1 MANQVYFP
9 HYKQI
14 FDADPEA
21 FILISHPETGLAY
34 KIRVDALQ
42 EALASSLVSE
52 DVPNGIT
59 IGTDGLLLLDPV
71 SIISGDAANGLDIG
85 SDDLLSVITLYSG
98 NGTLTSDRTIDA
110 DQNDLTVNDAFNID
124 LNGSNHVV
132 LQSTGPSGKGVVAAL
147 QTSAALQCTDGVDT
161 STIAATATSG
171 ISLTITSGNHINLA
185 MPAGT
190 DLQLAGSAGN
200 GGEILQTNGALT
212 PPIWKK
218 VKYTH
223 PFVIADWGAG
233 TTLTIAAATHGLGA
247 SYHNVTVFDA
257 THNIV
262 PIAAVMT
269 KVNVSSSSGNVV
281 LTIVNNAAAFSGFA
295 YITV

>member
-14 FDADPEA
+14 FDADPAA

-42 EALASSLVSE
+42 EALTNSLISV
-52 DVPNGIT
+52 DANNALV
-59 IGTDGLLLLDPV
+59 IGSDGLLFVEELD
-71 SIISGDAANGLDIG
+71 
-85 SDDLLSVITLYSG
+85 TLYSADGTLASNRTVSG
-98 NGTLTSDRTIDA
+98 NGKDLSISGVKNYNVISTSALNHTALNNPASANTNLAQSTSNIELLTKAGAVSNNSISLNEGGAAAGIFISSVTDNITLT
-110 DQNDLTVNDAFNID
+110 V
-124 LNGSNHVV
+124 
-132 LQSTGPSGKGVVAAL
+132 
-147 QTSAALQCTDGVDT
+147 
-161 STIAATATSG
+161 
-171 ISLTITSGNHINLA
+171 TSGNNINLA
-185 MPAGT
+185 IPAGA
-190 DLQLAGSAGN
+190 DLQLSGSAGN
-200 GGEILQTNGALT
+200 GGEVLQTNGALT

-223 PFVIADWGAG
+223 PFVIADWGAS

-269 KVNVSSSSGNVV
+269 NVNVSSSSGDVV
-281 LTIVNNAAAFSGFA
+281 LTIVNNAAAFDGFA

>member
-14 FDADPEA
+14 FDADPAA

-42 EALASSLVSE
+42 EALTNSLISV
-52 DVPNGIT
+52 DANNALV
-59 IGTDGLLLLDPV
+59 IGSDGLLFVEELD
-71 SIISGDAANGLDIG
+71 
-85 SDDLLSVITLYSG
+85 TLYSADGTLASNRTVSG
-98 NGTLTSDRTIDA
+98 NGKDLSISGVKNYNVISTSALNHTALNNPASANTNLAQSTSNIELLTKAGAVSNNSISLNEGGIAGGIFISSVTDNITLT
-110 DQNDLTVNDAFNID
+110 V
-124 LNGSNHVV
+124 
-132 LQSTGPSGKGVVAAL
+132 
-147 QTSAALQCTDGVDT
+147 
-161 STIAATATSG
+161 
-171 ISLTITSGNHINLA
+171 TSGNYINLA
-185 MPAGT
+185 IPAGAE
-190 DLQLAGSAGN
+190 LQLSGSAGN
-200 GGEILQTNGALT
+200 GGEVLQTNGALT

-269 KVNVSSSSGNVV
+269 NVNVSSSSGDVV
-281 LTIVNNAAAFSGFA
+281 LTIVNNAAAFDGFA

>member
-14 FDADPEA
+14 FDADPAA

-42 EALASSLVSE
+42 EALTSSLVSTNS
-52 DVPNGIT
+52 PNGIT
-59 IGTDGLLLLDPV
+59 IGTDGLLLVLPTNLISTDPNNA
-71 SIISGDAANGLDIG
+71 IILGG
-85 SDDLLSVITLYSG
+85 DDLLFADNIYTAD
-98 NGTLTSDRTIDA
+98 GTLTGDRIIDA
-110 DQNDLTVNDAFNID
+110 NQNDLTVSDAFNID
-124 LNGSNHVV
+124 LYGTNHVV
-132 LQSTGPSGKGVVAAL
+132 LQSTGPSGTGVVAAL

-161 STIAATATSG
+161 STIAATAASG
-171 ISLTITSGNHINLA
+171 ISLTVTSGNHINLA

-190 DLQLAGSAGN
+190 DLQLSGSAGN
-200 GGEILQTNGALT
+200 GGEVLQTNGALT

-269 KVNVSSSSGNVV
+269 NVNVSSSSGDVV
-281 LTIVNNAAAFSGFA
+281 LTIVNNAAAFDGFA

>member
-14 FDADPEA
+14 FDADPAA

-42 EALASSLVSE
+42 EALTNSLISV
-52 DVPNGIT
+52 DANNALV
-59 IGTDGLLLLDPV
+59 IGSDGLLFVEELD
-71 SIISGDAANGLDIG
+71 
-85 SDDLLSVITLYSG
+85 TLYSADGTLASNRTVSG
-98 NGTLTSDRTIDA
+98 NGKDLSISGVKNYNVISTSALNHTALNNPASANTNLAQSTSNIELLTKAGAVSNNSISLNEGGAAAGIFISSVTDNITLT
-110 DQNDLTVNDAFNID
+110 V
-124 LNGSNHVV
+124 
-132 LQSTGPSGKGVVAAL
+132 
-147 QTSAALQCTDGVDT
+147 
-161 STIAATATSG
+161 
-171 ISLTITSGNHINLA
+171 TSGNNINLA
-185 MPAGT
+185 IPAGA
-190 DLQLAGSAGN
+190 DLQIGGSAGN
-200 GGEILQTNGALT
+200 GGEVLQTNGALT

-269 KVNVSSSSGNVV
+269 NVHVSSSMVDVV
-281 LTIVNNAAAFSGFA
+281 LNNAAAFDGFA

>member
-14 FDADPEA
+14 FDADPAA

-42 EALASSLVSE
+42 EALTNSLISV
-52 DVPNGIT
+52 DANNALV
-59 IGTDGLLLLDPV
+59 IGSDGLLFVEELD
-71 SIISGDAANGLDIG
+71 
-85 SDDLLSVITLYSG
+85 TLYSADGTLASNRTVSG
-98 NGTLTSDRTIDA
+98 NGKDLSISGVKNYNVISTSALNHTALNNPASANTNLAQSTSNIELLTKAGAVSNNSISLNEGGAAAGIFISSVTDNITLT
-110 DQNDLTVNDAFNID
+110 V
-124 LNGSNHVV
+124 
-132 LQSTGPSGKGVVAAL
+132 
-147 QTSAALQCTDGVDT
+147 
-161 STIAATATSG
+161 
-171 ISLTITSGNHINLA
+171 TSGNNINLA
-185 MPAGT
+185 IPAGA
-190 DLQLAGSAGN
+190 DLQIGGSAGN
-200 GGEILQTNGALT
+200 GGEVLQTNGALT

-269 KVNVSSSSGNVV
+269 NVNVSSSSGDVV
-281 LTIVNNAAAFSGFA
+281 LTIVNNAAAFDGFA